1 LLRPGLQRLF
11 ESFLRRRFAW
21 LLALLLATIGVEPV
35 LEALG
40 LPGRGL
46 DSLLALALL
55 AAAAGNWRGRASRF
69 VLLCIV
75 AALAAWLALH
85 VARFGP
91 ETALAPALL
100 GAAGLA
106 MAALL
111 LADVLGEGSVDAERV
126 CAALCVY
133 LLAGIAF
140 GGILAALEAHAPGSL
155 AGARPIDLDD
165 AVYFSFVTLATL
177 GYGDI
182 TPVASATRSLAV
194 LEAVFG
200 QLYLAVLIAR
210 LVSLHARERS

>member
-1 LLRPGLQRLF
+1 MAGWF
-11 ESFLRRRFAW
+11 EAFLRRRFAW
-21 LLALLLATIGVEPV
+21 LLGLLLAAIGVDPV
-35 LEALG
+35 LEGMGLRGRALEWM
-40 LPGRGL
+40 
-46 DSLLALALL
+46 LALALL
-55 AAAAGNWRGRASRF
+55 AAAVGTWRARVSRVFLVCVGAAIASS
-69 VLLCIV
+69 
-75 AALAAWLALH
+75 LAFH
-85 VARFGP
+85 VAHFGAGS
-91 ETALAPALL
+91 ALAPALL

-106 MAALL
+106 MAAFL
-111 LADVLGEGSVDAERV
+111 LAGVLAEGRVDAERI

-140 GGILAALEAHAPGSL
+140 GGLFAALETRAPGSL

-182 TPVASATRSLAV
+182 TPAASGARALAV

-210 LVSLHARERS
+210 LVSLYARER

>member
-1 LLRPGLQRLF
+1 MGGWF
-11 ESFLRRRFAW
+11 EAFLRRRFAW
-21 LLALLLATIGVEPV
+21 LLALLLAAIGVDPA
-35 LEALG
+35 LEAMG
-40 LPGRGL
+40 LRGRAL
-46 DSLLALALL
+46 EWMLALALL
-55 AAAAGNWRGRASRF
+55 AAAVGSWRTRVSRVF
-69 VLLCIV
+69 LLCIG

-91 ETALAPALL
+91 GPSLGPALL
-100 GAAGLA
+100 GGAGLA
-106 MAALL
+106 MAAFL
-111 LADVLGEGSVDAERV
+111 LAGVLAAGRVDAERV

-140 GGILAALEAHAPGSL
+140 GGFFAALEARGPGSL
-155 AGARPIDLDD
+155 AGAGPIDLDE

-182 TPVASATRSLAV
+182 APASSATRALAV

-210 LVSLHARERS
+210 LVSLYARER

>member
-1 LLRPGLQRLF
+1 MGSWF
-11 ESFLRRRFAW
+11 EAYLRRRYAW
-21 LLALLLATIGVEPV
+21 LLALLIAAIGVEPA
-35 LEALG
+35 LEAMG
-40 LPGRGL
+40 LRARAL
-46 DSLLALALL
+46 EWMLALALL
-55 AAAAGNWRGRASRF
+55 AAIVGSWRARVSRVF
-69 VLLCIV
+69 LLGFG
-75 AALAAWLALH
+75 AALVAWLALH

-91 ETALAPALL
+91 GPSLAPALL
-100 GAAGLA
+100 GGAGLA

-111 LADVLGEGSVDAERV
+111 LAGVLAEGRVDAERV

-140 GGILAALEAHAPGSL
+140 GGFFAALEALAPGSL
-155 AGARPIDLDD
+155 AGPAPIDLDD

-182 TPVASATRSLAV
+182 TPAASAPRALAV

-210 LVSLHARERS
+210 LVSLYARER

>member
-1 LLRPGLQRLF
+1 MLHRLF
-11 ESFLRRRFAW
+11 EFFLRRRFAW
-21 LLALLLATIGVEPV
+21 LLALLLATIGVDPV
-35 LEALG
+35 LKALG
-40 LPGRGL
+40 LQGRAL
-46 DSLLALALL
+46 DWLLALALL
-55 AAAAGNWRGRASRF
+55 AAAVGTWRARVTRI

-91 ETALAPALL
+91 GSALAPALL

-106 MAALL
+106 MAAFLL
-111 LADVLGEGSVDAERV
+111 SGVLGEGSVDAERV

-140 GGILAALEAHAPGSL
+140 GGVFTALETHAPGSL
-155 AGARPIDLDD
+155 SATRPIDLDD

-182 TPVASATRSLAV
+182 VPAAPATRSLAV

-210 LVSLHARERS
+210 LVSLYARER